1 MAYDWLRDEG
11 MATERIWVRVH
22 YTVTKD
28 AQTLSGAV
36 EFVARVADAGRGAN
50 MVSRARKAVARR
62 LHVPVSSVD
71 ITGLISG

>member
-1 MAYDWLRDEG
+1 MKA
-11 MATERIWVRVH
+11 H
-22 YTVTKD
+22 YTATKG

-36 EFVARVADAGRGAN
+36 EFVARVADDGHGAN
-50 MVSRARKAVARR
+50 LVSRARKAVARR